1 MKNRNIRTPSNV
13 THAKNGEKHAKN
25 YWWSHSSYSVWSYWE
40 PPNILKILKPKRWFV
55 RHKPVICLSFLN
67 FNLFMI
73 LNIKADRTH
82 VHSLK
87 SRYMD
92 LCHQAL
98 KKFVFV
104 RGSNCAEL
112 LTRSIL
118 ARDWLSC
125 NEPRGPRPIVK
136 NFLDDLR
143 KIDDQTSNYL
153 APGHRP
159 TKSQKSGSH
168 RGSYAPSQMTNL
180 NIQR

>member
-1 MKNRNIRTPSNV
+1 
-13 THAKNGEKHAKN
+13 
-25 YWWSHSSYSVWSYWE
+25 
-40 PPNILKILKPKRWFV
+40 
-55 RHKPVICLSFLN
+55 
-67 FNLFMI
+67 
-73 LNIKADRTH
+73 
-82 VHSLK
+82 
-87 SRYMD
+87 MD

-98 KKFVFV
+98 KKFVFL

-136 NFLDDLR
+136 NFLDDLK
-143 KIDDQTSNYL
+143 KIDEQTSNYL

-180 NIQR
+180 NIQRLKINKKSIFYYVNIIGFSTIE